1 MQTVNAVFREP
12 VQQVLEKVRNEP
24 FFRWPGKMVGDP
36 SKRNQ
41 NLFATIIRTIDIPL
55 RIVGI
60 YGIT

>member
-24 FFRWPGKMVGDP
+24 FFR
-36 SKRNQ
+36 RLETLQ
-41 NLFATIIRTIDIPL
+41 NVTRTCIATIIRTMDIPL
-55 RIVGI
+55 RIAGI